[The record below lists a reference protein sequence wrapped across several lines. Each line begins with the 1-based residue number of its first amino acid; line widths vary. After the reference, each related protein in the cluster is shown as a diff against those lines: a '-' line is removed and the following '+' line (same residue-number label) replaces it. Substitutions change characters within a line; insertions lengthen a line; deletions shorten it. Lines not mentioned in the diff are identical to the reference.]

1 MAIKLSGS
9 IARTDLQLADGRTIS
24 YYDQT
29 SNSRVRNAK
38 DNRKLE
44 SQPGIG
50 ELRLDP
56 LVNEWVAVASHRQ
69 HRVFLPPK
77 ELCPLCPS
85 SADKLTE
92 IPDQD
97 YEVVVFENR
106 APALTSPKNNWQL
119 PEISG
124 FDTPTADAAGR
135 CEVICYSSKHEGSF
149 AKLPTTQIRT
159 VLEAWKD
166 RTEQLSKLP
175 YIAHVFPFEN
185 RGEEVGV
192 TLHHPHGQIYA
203 YSFIPTRIEKMLAAA
218 NSHLKKTGRVLL
230 DDVVARELKDSKRV
244 IAQNSEWVAYVP
256 FAARYPFEIHLAPKK
271 SVPDLAALSDLQSD
285 TFPEIA
291 KEVLLRLDGVFG
303 IEMAYIAGWYQAPV
317 LIGRDS
323 MRLHWQIVSVRRQ
336 PGKLKYLSGSESGMG
351 AFIMDL
357 PPEQS
362 AEQLKNVK
370 L

>member
-1 MAIKLSGS
+1 MSVKLSGN
-9 IARTDLQLADGRTIS
+9 IMRTDLQLADGRTIS

-29 SNSRVRNAK
+29 STERNKK
-38 DNRKLE
+38 DNREL
-44 SQPGIG
+44 SAQPGIG

-85 SADKLTE
+85 TTEKLTE
-92 IPDQD
+92 IPDSN

-106 APALTSPKNNWQL
+106 APALTSPDTSWQL

-124 FDTPTADAAGR
+124 LDTPTADAAGR
-135 CEVICYSSKHEGSF
+135 CEVISYTAKHEGSF
-149 AKLPTTQIRT
+149 AKLSTTQIRT

-175 YIAHVFPFEN
+175 YIAQVFPFEN

-203 YSFIPTRIEKMLAAA
+203 YSFIPTRIEKMLSAA
-218 NSHLKKTGRVLL
+218 NAHYAKTKRVLL
-230 DDVVARELKDSKRV
+230 DDVIAREMKDSVRI
-244 IAQNSEWVAYVP
+244 IAQNSEWIAYVP
-256 FAARYPFEIHLAPKK
+256 FAARYPFEIHVAPKK
-271 SVPDLAALSDLQSD
+271 SVPDLATLSDLQSD

-362 AEQLKNVK
+362 AQQLKAVK
-370 L
+370 I